1 MNVLLPIGVTL
12 TELFTLLLASAGV
25 ICLLF
30 ASVGIVRLETVMQR
44 MHAASI
50 ASSLGIFLIL
60 VSAAIHDPT
69 LGNWLRVV
77 LLISLFYLTAPIAT
91 TAMARAAWRKTSSE
105 ARANLVVDDMTDPQW
120 TLDYKRRNV
129 DPNHEYTTSTVR
141 ES

>member
-1 MNVLLPIGVTL
+1 MLPIGVTVVEAL
-12 TELFTLLLASAGV
+12 TLLLASLGV

-30 ASVGIVRLETVMQR
+30 ASVGIVRLANVIQR
-44 MHAASI
+44 MHPASI

-69 LGNWLRVV
+69 TGNWLRVV

-105 ARANLVVDDMTDPQW
+105 ARSGLTVDDMTDPQW
-120 TLDYKRRNV
+120 TLDYKRRNAETNQ
-129 DPNHEYTTSTVR
+129 DSITGIAR